1 MVNGIMNF
9 EFQDNCVEFL
19 MDKTL
24 DPESKQI
31 ITIKAPTGAGKTV
44 ILIKYIDEYLKN
56 TNGNTAFVWLCLI
69 SIVSDLPLTFKYT
82 IRTCLYCQSLFLTF

>member
-44 ILIKYIDEYLKN
+44 ILIKYIDEYLKYKRKYR
-56 TNGNTAFVWLCLI
+56 FCM
-69 SIVSDLPLTFKYT
+69 DLSGK
-82 IRTCLYCQSLFLTF
+82 R